1 MGSSLLTCINFKNRK
16 STHNKLR
23 IMTEDNKSEGELVFH
38 ERTEMIFK
46 IIVVGDPAVGKSSLL
61 RKFSSEKFESEYIPT
76 VGVNIVKEQIAI
88 KDNAGKDIS
97 VSLMLWDIAGQPQ
110 FYMLHRPYFN
120 GADGVMLVYDITRSS
135 SFSNINNW
143 WQTCVKYALSSSPRI
158 LIGNKIDLK
167 DERKIIKPMAEHLSQ
182 KISAQFYETSALSG
196 ENVKALF
203 QKMAE
208 LALNSKLKD

>member
-1 MGSSLLTCINFKNRK
+1 
-16 STHNKLR
+16 
-23 IMTEDNKSEGELVFH
+23 MTEDNKSEEEIVFH

-61 RKFSSEKFESEYIPT
+61 RKFSSEKFETEYIPT

-88 KDNAGKDIS
+88 KDNNGKDIS

-120 GADGVMLVYDITRSS
+120 GADGIMLVYDITRSS

-143 WQTCVKYALSSSPRI
+143 WQTCVKYALSSAPRI

-203 QKMAE
+203 KKMAE
-208 LALNSKLKD
+208 LAMNSKLKD

>member
-1 MGSSLLTCINFKNRK
+1 
-16 STHNKLR
+16 
-23 IMTEDNKSEGELVFH
+23 MTEDNKSEEELVFH

-46 IIVVGDPAVGKSSLL
+46 VIVVGDPAVGKTSLL
-61 RKFSSEKFESEYIPT
+61 RKFSSEKFEYEYIPT
-76 VGVNIVKEQIAI
+76 VGVNIVKEQVAI
-88 KDNAGKDIS
+88 KDNTGKDVT

-135 SFSNINNW
+135 SFSNVNNW

-158 LIGNKIDLK
+158 LIGNKIDLN
-167 DERKIIKPMAEHLSQ
+167 DERKIILPMAEHLSQ
-182 KISAQFYETSALSG
+182 KINAEFFETSASTG
-196 ENVKALF
+196 KNVKELF
-203 QKMAE
+203 HKMAE